1 MLKRCKILCE
11 SCLLVAILLSAHVCT
26 AQFTDTF
33 SDGDFTNAPV
43 WSGDHAKFSIQSGQ
57 LRLSAPAVT
66 DIAYLSL
73 ACQSMEDASW
83 EFTVQLDFDPS
94 GSNYADVYLTSDQ
107 AALNGSLNG
116 YFVRIGNTSDEVSL
130 YRQSGT
136 TKTKIIDGLDSRVTG
151 SSVLVRIKATRNNA
165 GNWQLFSDVG
175 VTGSYLT
182 EGTVSDNAHPSSS
195 YMGVLCVYSA
205 TRSDDFYF
213 DDFVVTGDPFVDPS
227 TPADYKDVIITEI
240 FADPTPVIG
249 LPDAEFVELHNR
261 SSKIINLSGWKFTDG
276 SSTAVLPGQLLQP
289 NEYLILTSTT
299 SAALFSTF
307 GSVMSVSNFPTL
319 NNAGDNLILKRSD
332 DLVIDQ
338 VSYSDKWYLDDDKKQ
353 GGYTLELIDPANPC
367 GEEDNW
373 AASESASGGTP
384 GTQNSVFASK
394 PDLTGPKLISTVPTS
409 GTELILRF
417 NEKLDDQLP
426 ALTDFTITPPISVS
440 QILFTDASLKSLQ
453 LVLGSNLQ
461 TGTTYTI
468 VAKNIFDCNG
478 NSINPDFNSIVFGL
492 PEKAD
497 SLDIVVNE
505 ILFNPRP
512 TGVDFVEVYNNS
524 SKFINLKNW
533 SVANYENGV
542 VLNAKTITTEDFL
555 VGPNQYIV
563 FTEDKNV
570 VKGEYVSTVEKNLF
584 EVPDLPG
591 FNDDAGTVALV
602 GSQNNIVDFF
612 AYTDD
617 YHSVFIDDDEG
628 VSLERISFTAP
639 TNDKANWKSASSTSG
654 FATPGYVN
662 SNVRGEQAPG
672 KITINPEVFE
682 PITGQPS
689 FTQIQYNFE
698 QGGFVANVKILDF
711 QGREIKQIV
720 NNATLGTEG
729 FFRWDGDTDD
739 GSKARTGYYVVW
751 VEVFN
756 ANGQLDTFRK
766 RVVIASKFN

>member
-1 MLKRCKILCE
+1 M
-11 SCLLVAILLSAHVCT
+11 AILLSAHVCT
-26 AQFTDTF
+26 AQFMDDF
-33 SDGDFTNAPV
+33 LDGDFISNPV
-43 WSGDHAKFSIQSGQ
+43 WSGDNSKFIVQSNR

-66 DIAYLSL
+66 DVAYLSTTN
-73 ACQSMEDASW
+73 ASINDATW
-83 EFTVQLDFDPS
+83 EFFVHFDFDPS
-94 GSNYADVYLTSDQ
+94 ASNYSDVYLASDN
-107 AALNGSLNG
+107 AVLTASLNG

-136 TKTKIIDGLDSRVTG
+136 TKTEIIDGLDGRVTAP
-151 SSVLVRIKATRNNA
+151 SVLIKIKVTRDEA
-165 GNWQLFSDVG
+165 GNWQLFSDPVL
-175 VTGSYLT
+175 TGTFLS
-182 EGTVSDNAHPSSS
+182 EGTATDDTHLSST
-195 YMGVLCVYSA
+195 YFGVLCVYTS

-213 DDFVVTGDPFVDPS
+213 DDFVVTGEAFVDPS

-276 SSTAVLPGQLLQP
+276 SSTATLPSRLFQP

-299 SAALFSTF
+299 SATLFTTF
-307 GSVMSVSNFPTL
+307 GSVIGVSNFPTL
-319 NNAGDNLILKRSD
+319 NNTGDNLSLKRSD

-338 VSYSDKWYLDDDKKQ
+338 VSYSDNWYLDDDKRQ

-367 GEEDNW
+367 GEEANW
-373 AASESASGGTP
+373 IASEAAGGGTP
-384 GTQNSVFASK
+384 GTQNSVFANK
-394 PDLTGPKLISTVPTS
+394 PDLTGPKLISAVPTS
-409 GTELILRF
+409 STELIVWF

-426 ALTDFTITPPISVS
+426 VLTDFTITSSISVL
-440 QILFTDASLKSLQ
+440 QISFTDASVKSLQ
-453 LVLGSNLQ
+453 LGLGSSLQ
-461 TGTTYTI
+461 SGTTYSITAQNIYDCSGNI
-468 VAKNIFDCNG
+468 VDDNFDN
-478 NSINPDFNSIVFGL
+478 IVFGL
-492 PEKAD
+492 PEEAD
-497 SLDIVVNE
+497 SLDIVINE

-512 TGVDFVEVYNNS
+512 TGVDFVEIYNNS

-533 SVANYENGV
+533 SVANYENGAL
-542 VLNAKTITTEDFL
+542 LNTKIIISEDFL
-555 VGPNQYIV
+555 LAPNQYLV
-563 FTEDKNV
+563 FTEDAHV
-570 VKGEYVSTVEKNLF
+570 VKGEYISSIEENLF
-584 EVPDLPG
+584 EVTDLPG
-591 FNDDAGTVALV
+591 FNDDAGTVVLV
-602 GSQNNIVDFF
+602 DSQNNVVDFF
-612 AYTDD
+612 SYTDD

-639 TNDKANWKSASSTSG
+639 TNDIGNWKSSSSTSG

-662 SNVRGEQAPG
+662 SNVHGTQPAG

-711 QGREIKQIV
+711 QGREIKRIV

-756 ANGQLDTFRK
+756 ASGQLETFRK
-766 RVVIASKFN
+766 RVVVASRFK